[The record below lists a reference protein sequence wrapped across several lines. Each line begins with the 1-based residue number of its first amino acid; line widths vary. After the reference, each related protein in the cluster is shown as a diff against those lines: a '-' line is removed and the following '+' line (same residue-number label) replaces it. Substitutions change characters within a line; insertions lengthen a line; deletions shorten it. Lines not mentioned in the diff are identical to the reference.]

1 MTIFGTVWLMLLFAA
16 IIKNKKKMLVTLVLF
31 SSIFQ
36 SSNVVSFGGQGIGPQ
51 VITSGIVS
59 VYFLLP
65 KIKKLKLHVSKS
77 IFTPQKMLII
87 LLLYIIFN
95 SIYAGTLGVKLLG
108 VAQLAV
114 YILCFAAM
122 ESAGQY
128 LDDEYT
134 YYTLRKMSVFVLVVG
149 VVQVLATTNIIPR
162 YWFIRDIFWN
172 DGVNNP
178 DVVQFMWPGSYFRF
192 FSTYMEPSYF
202 VGFSLGAMFYFI
214 NHRKKRKDNILL
226 IGALGIATLLSF
238 SSAGYGALL
247 LTIIIY
253 MALSKDGKMKFTIL
267 IGGLIGFSIL
277 YFGFYNILDSVIFS
291 KMSSGSAA
299 ARMGWDRVA
308 IEMFQS
314 SPIFGNG
321 YKSCR
326 ASSLYYTILA
336 ELGIVGFV
344 LYIIFIFSIVLPTLT
359 KKRQK
364 KAGDDQVCIIF
375 AIIAVVATQMIAVPD
390 FDICTFWMWMNFLA
404 LIYGRNNRRRRE
416 NEIAKE

>member
-238 SSAGYGALL
+238 LL
-247 LTIIIY
+247 Q
-253 MALSKDGKMKFTIL
+253 G
-267 IGGLIGFSIL
+267 
-277 YFGFYNILDSVIFS
+277 
-291 KMSSGSAA
+291 
-299 ARMGWDRVA
+299 MGRCYL
-308 IEMFQS
+308 Q
-314 SPIFGNG
+314 
-321 YKSCR
+321 
-326 ASSLYYTILA
+326 
-336 ELGIVGFV
+336 
-344 LYIIFIFSIVLPTLT
+344 
-359 KKRQK
+359 
-364 KAGDDQVCIIF
+364 
-375 AIIAVVATQMIAVPD
+375 
-390 FDICTFWMWMNFLA
+390 
-404 LIYGRNNRRRRE
+404 
-416 NEIAKE
+416 